1 MTTLKE
7 LYENPD
13 RNWMVLM
20 KGEPKTG
27 KSIAASSF
35 PKPMFIFDMDGR
47 MESVANYWAKRDPT
61 VMDQI
66 EFKTYNPEDFLLFKE
81 DFEFI
86 QTEARSPVSKKI
98 MRTVCLDGVTS
109 TGEMV
114 IEYALDK
121 RDETSSKSRG
131 VIKLM
136 GIEDFGVEAMGF
148 NQILSIGREIKK
160 RAHFILTAHVIIT
173 EQESLTK
180 AGRVTITSRQLLTGG
195 KKVASKLP
203 VSFDEVWHFGAELTP
218 TDKGMRKKMTVFFN
232 HSGVDF
238 AGTSRDLPPTIEW
251 TDSNLWDLVQK
262 EIAKSQSVYKAGGV
276 QKL

>member
-1 MTTLKE
+1 
-7 LYENPD
+7 
-13 RNWMVLM
+13 MVLM

-47 MESVANYWAKRDPT
+47 MESVANYWAKHNPV
-61 VMDQI
+61 VMDQV
-66 EFKTYNPEDFLLFKE
+66 EYKTYNPEDYLIFKE

-86 QTEARSPVSKKI
+86 QTEARSPISKKI

-114 IEYALDK
+114 IDYALSERDSASEK
-121 RDETSSKSRG
+121 RRG

-148 NQILSIGREIKK
+148 VQILSIGREIRKH
-160 RAHFILTAHVIIT
+160 AHFILTAHVIIT
-173 EQESLTK
+173 EQEALTK
-180 AGRVTITSRQLLTGG
+180 AGRVTHTSRQLLTGG

-203 VSFDEVWHFGAELTP
+203 VSFDEVWHFGAELVP

-238 AGTSRDLPPTIEW
+238 AGTSRDLPPGIEW
-251 TDSNLWDLVQK
+251 TDGSLWDLVQK
-262 EIAKSQSVYKAGGV
+262 ELSKGQTIYKAGGV